1 MKLTDF
7 FPSNIILQMS
17 STSGIVDKLVGNDYG
32 IIEWHFDYRFKF
44 VSF

>member
-17 STSGIVDKLVGNDYG
+17 STSGIVGILVGNDYG
-32 IIEWHFDYRFKF
+32 IIEWHFDDRFKF
-44 VSF
+44 ISF

>member
-17 STSGIVDKLVGNDYG
+17 STSGIVGKLVGNDYG
-32 IIEWHFDYRFKF
+32 IIEWHFDDRFKF
-44 VSF
+44 ISF